1 NRLDDALL
9 ETGVEFSY
17 AWKDV
22 DVIPARTLPPRALV
36 VAVTPLLDE
45 RARGQGSR
53 RDHVDVLP
61 RVAELDAG
69 LEQRVDETILLDE
82 TTAGLEPAQNASE
95 GHEPDAVAPL
105 EVAAGHRCSR
115 ADGLLE
121 RPLVGRPRLREAVE
135 EDDDVRIP
143 LRVALV
149 DDERAAPSRGAPVD
163 RPHAV
168 AGDERAG
175 VRELEPLSAEP
186 GDLGSRRSLGVG
198 GGDETAQALGRRVD
212 LQRAAPIDAPLEPDE
227 ADVVSRA
234 EPHLADL
241 DRGPAHAAKPERNA
255 DVVVFLDSFA
265 EARTSDEGTLEQ
277 AVRTAATVSRRYL
290 ERRDRVGLVAFGGI
304 LRWLEPG
311 GGLVQQYRLV
321 DALLETGVEFSYAWK
336 DVDVIPARTLPPR
349 ALVVAVTPL
358 LDERSIGAL
367 LDLCGRGHDL
377 VVLEISPEPFLEPG
391 SDRSDLAALRLWRLQ
406 RAELRARFERLGAA
420 VATLDDDVTMEE
432 ALEGV
437 RAYRRHARLVQR

>member
-1 NRLDDALL
+1 MKRAGDARLGAYAVLAAAALVTALALRRTELAAIAAPFALL
-9 ETGVEFSY
+9 VALGV
-17 AWKDV
+17 
-22 DVIPARTLPPRALV
+22 RAQ
-36 VAVTPLLDE
+36 P
-45 RARGQGSR
+45 
-53 RDHVDVLP
+53 
-61 RVAELDAG
+61 
-69 LEQRVDETILLDE
+69 
-82 TTAGLEPAQNASE
+82 
-95 GHEPDAVAPL
+95 
-105 EVAAGHRCSR
+105 
-115 ADGLLE
+115 
-121 RPLVGRPRLREAVE
+121 PRLRAWFELDRERALEGDVLDATVTVRSDQAVDRVEVGLALPDGVELAGGRNPVALRLSDGE
-135 EDDDVRIP
+135 ERELP
-143 LRVALV
+143 LRLRCVRWSSVEIGEVWLRTRDQIGLVRFEGRIDRRRPLKIYPTAERLRILVSPAHTQAATGSEVARL
-149 DDERAAPSRGAPVD
+149 RAEGLEFAD
-163 RPHAV
+163 TRPFV
-168 AGDERAG
+168 
-175 VRELEPLSAEP
+175 P
-186 GDLGSRRSLGVG
+186 GDRVRTINWRATARRGSL
-198 GGDETAQALGRRVD
+198 
-212 LQRAAPIDAPLEPDE
+212 
-227 ADVVSRA
+227 VVNER
-234 EPHLADL
+234 H
-241 DRGPAHAAKPERNA
+241 PERNA

-277 AVRTAATVSRRYL
+277 AVRTAATVASRYL

-367 LDLCGRGHDL
+367 LDLRGRGHDL